1 MKFMIVLVALIAG
14 AWFYFKPLPP
24 GQGPVA
30 AAAMRSSSGVMNAIE
45 AYRSARGM
53 YPASLEDMVPDYM
66 GGLPRLKNG
75 ASLEYQRFG
84 ANYKLTI
91 NYTNPLPVHCS
102 HEPTQT
108 KQWECE
114 WL

>member
-1 MKFMIVLVALIAG
+1 MKFMLVVCALLAG

-30 AAAMRSSSGVMNAIE
+30 ASAMRASSGVVNAVE

-53 YPASLEDMVPDYM
+53 YPGSLEDMVPDFL
-66 GGLPRLKNG
+66 GGVPKLKNG
-75 ASLEYQRFG
+75 ATLDYMRLG
-84 ANYKLTI
+84 NNYKLTFS
-91 NYTNPLPVHCS
+91 YTNPLPAHCT
-102 HEPTQT
+102 HEPTEH
-108 KQWECE
+108 KMWACE